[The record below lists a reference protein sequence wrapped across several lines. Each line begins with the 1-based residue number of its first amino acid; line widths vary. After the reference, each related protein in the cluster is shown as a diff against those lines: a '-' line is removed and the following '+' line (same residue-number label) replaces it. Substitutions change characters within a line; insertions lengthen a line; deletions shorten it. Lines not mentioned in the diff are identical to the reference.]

1 MGAYALR
8 VGDSILPLSVDGTLP
23 TAFGEWS
30 FTENTVHHEQSTKL
44 CGQQDLGHNY
54 EIANQ
59 YTEAT
64 LWVGS
69 HCLLQF
75 DVAVLE
81 KGRRLSPAEAKRH
94 LTKLTQQ
101 MQLASCIRTLEQLAA
116 KESNPILSGAL
127 DYRRKNKSS
136 PQNMPPLFSGSSR
149 FSNLIITRRP
159 FRSSFVALGTPRIFG
174 RCRPRAFT
182 AFGMR

>member
-30 FTENTVHHEQSTKL
+30 FTENTVHHEQSIKL

-81 KGRRLSPAEAKRH
+81 KGRRLSPAEAKGI
-94 LTKLTQQ
+94 
-101 MQLASCIRTLEQLAA
+101 S
-116 KESNPILSGAL
+116 LSLPSKCSWHPVSA
-127 DYRRKNKSS
+127 
-136 PQNMPPLFSGSSR
+136 PL
-149 FSNLIITRRP
+149 SNLQRKRATPSCRARLITAVKTKAHPKICRRCFLEAP
-159 FRSSFVALGTPRIFG
+159 GFQI
-174 RCRPRAFT
+174 
-182 AFGMR
+182 